1 MKILKKLFAFTL
13 CFALLATAS
22 LSAAAEAVTTV
33 TFGFDTVEEQDFVEV
48 HLNLQEKN
56 SMIGALMMQ
65 FDYDDTYLEIVP
77 IVNPSNPK
85 NLFFDCPYNY
95 DEHGVIYASNEK
107 NMKFALV
114 TSKGIQ
120 TDGLFLT
127 IRFRVIRDIPAGQ
140 LVAISG
146 EFLQTTTN
154 NNSEAIYKSQQIL
167 SGGVMGTDY
176 VPDNNRYTNER
187 TGIEAITS
195 GDDAINNGDFITR
208 FHGTDGREVDYDIGF
223 VDGEEALQPEEDV
236 TVRLPLPENF
246 DPQKVQVFHEDDK
259 GNKTEMNI
267 IVREGT
273 IVLET
278 DGFSR
283 YTVVDPSKQA
293 GEYVEAPELSYGDVD
308 GSGNID
314 AKDALVVLKAAVKKI
329 TPDADQRKAA
339 KVNKDDKIDAK
350 DALEILKYAVKKIDK
365 FSVEA

>member
-1 MKILKKLFAFTL
+1 MKRFKKLFALAL
-13 CFALLATAS
+13 CFAMVATLS
-22 LSAAAEAVTTV
+22 LSAVAEAVNTV
-33 TFGFDTVEEQDFVEV
+33 TFAFDTVEEKDFVEV
-48 HLNLQEKN
+48 HLNVKEKN
-56 SMIGALMMQ
+56 SMIGAFQAQ
-65 FDYDDTYLEIVP
+65 FDYDETYLEIVP
-77 IVNPSNPK
+77 LVNPSNPN

-95 DEHGVIYASNEK
+95 EEHKVQYASNEK
-107 NMKFALV
+107 NMKFALA

-120 TDGLFLT
+120 NDGLFIT

-140 LVAISG
+140 LAEISG
-146 EFLQTTTN
+146 VIEVITDCNGEDYQ
-154 NNSEAIYKSQQIL
+154 SAQIL

-176 VPDNNRYTNER
+176 VPANNHYTNER

-195 GDDAINNGDFITR
+195 GDDSINNGDFVTR
-208 FHGTDGREVDYDIGF
+208 FQGTDGREFDYDIGF

-236 TVRLPLPENF
+236 TVRLPLPKNF
-246 DPQKVQVFHEDDK
+246 DPKKVQVFHEDGK
-259 GNKTEMNI
+259 GNKTEMKI
-267 IVREGT
+267 IVRENT

-283 YTVVDPSKQA
+283 YTVVDPTKQA
-293 GEYVEAPELSYGDVD
+293 GQYQEAPELATGDVD

-350 DALEILKYAVKKIDK
+350 DALEILKYSVKKIDK
-365 FSVEA
+365 FPVEA

>member
-1 MKILKKLFAFTL
+1 MKIFKKLLALAL
-13 CFALLATAS
+13 CFALLATVS
-22 LSAAAEAVTTV
+22 LSAAAAGVTAVTLA
-33 TFGFDTVEEQDFVEV
+33 FDTVEEQDFVEV
-48 HLNLQEKN
+48 HLNLKEKN
-56 SMIGALMMQ
+56 SMIGAFQAQ

-77 IVNPSNPK
+77 LVNPSNPK

-95 DEHGVIYASNEK
+95 EEHRVQYASNEK
-107 NMKFALV
+107 NMKFALA
-114 TSKGIQ
+114 TAEGIQ
-120 TDGLFLT
+120 NDGLFIT

-140 LVAISG
+140 LAEISG
-146 EFLQTTTN
+146 
-154 NNSEAIYKSQQIL
+154 AIEVITDRDSNKYQSAQIL

-176 VPDNNRYTNER
+176 APENNHYTNER
-187 TGIEAITS
+187 TGIEAITG
-195 GDDAINNGDFITR
+195 GDDAINNGDFVTR
-208 FHGTDGREVDYDIGF
+208 FHGTNGREVDYDIGF

-246 DPQKVQVFHEDDK
+246 DPKKVQVFHEDDK

-283 YTVVDPSKQA
+283 YTVVDPTKQA
-293 GEYVEAPELSYGDVD
+293 GKYVEAPELSYGDVD

-350 DALEILKYAVKKIDK
+350 DALEILKYAVKKINK
-365 FSVEA
+365 FPVEA